1 MNRRRLLLR
10 SLSMMEKWVLVCG
23 DHKKMVIIDG
33 EDEEIAE
40 LFSFQLCF
48 VFVFEFGMNFVSG
61 SERAYGIVAWKENV

>member
-1 MNRRRLLLR
+1 
-10 SLSMMEKWVLVCG
+10 
-23 DHKKMVIIDG
+23 MVIIDG

-40 LFSFQLCF
+40 LFSFQLCFVF

>member
-1 MNRRRLLLR
+1 MGDEPAEAFVKKFEHDGEMGVGRKRI
-10 SLSMMEKWVLVCG
+10 LVCG

-48 VFVFEFGMNFVSG
+48 MFVFEFGMNFVSG
-61 SERAYGIVAWKENV
+61 SERAYE